1 MLTPVIILNSS
12 PATCCPVPLPA
23 DAMLI
28 LPEVPSSSDIK
39 ALHSHTTVKA
49 TTDGK
54 EQLAI
59 VTHPRAVAH
68 VEDDGGEA

>member
-12 PATCCPVPLPA
+12 PAAWGPEPTPA

-54 EQLAI
+54 EQLAT
-59 VTHPRAVAH
+59 VTHWRPERKR
-68 VEDDGGEA
+68 

>member
-1 MLTPVIILNSS
+1 MTP
-12 PATCCPVPLPA
+12 P
-23 DAMLI
+23 DAMLT

-39 ALHSHTTVKA
+39 ALNSHTTVKA